1 VAAGRDGGCH
11 PQVHGGRYSRADA
24 CAVGPALLGPRLDLR
39 PQKNWETKQHPTIM
53 AWQHL
58 PVRYQARFK
67 LWQTIVMT
75 LMLDTPDY
83 SAIHDPSRS

>member
-1 VAAGRDGGCH
+1 
-11 PQVHGGRYSRADA
+11 
-24 CAVGPALLGPRLDLR
+24 
-39 PQKNWETKQHPTIM
+39 M

-75 LMLDTPDY
+75 LMLETPDY